1 VVTSF
6 RTPRRALVA
15 LALAAASAAALS
27 GCGLTH
33 TGSSAPLSVWH
44 EFSGKSND
52 AMGGAIKGFD
62 KKNPDLKFK
71 GRAIANDQVNTVVR
85 TGLSSKTPPTVLQYE
100 GYQQTKDYAKAGQLL
115 DITKWWN
122 AHKQNFTYG
131 DSQAVKDACE
141 YNGKTYCIP
150 WNVDTSEQLYYNPDL
165 VKKYNLPMPKSIAD
179 LKTIAAK
186 LKPTGVGAISLYAG
200 DGWPAAHWWY
210 LLSIQRCGVD
220 KVLAAA
226 KQDGAKWDD
235 PCFKQSATDLYDLG
249 KAGVFPKGVG
259 GQNYNAML
267 QLFLS
272 GKTAFMN
279 TGTWFNSTLEATPP
293 KFNAGAIP
301 FPQVDPSKPST
312 QILGGFTNV
321 FGVTAKSGNTKAG
334 LKFLDY
340 LADPSTGAGAAFSK
354 NGLINV
360 VKGADAQMKPRVK
373 ASYDTISAAL
383 QKPGENVIAYFEN
396 LVPPSVGEDQMYN
409 GSAALTAGT
418 ETPDKFI
425 SSLQA
430 AAAKVAK

>member
-1 VVTSF
+1 VVTQF
-6 RTPRRALVA
+6 LRHRRIAASV
-15 LALAAASAAALS
+15 ALAAASIAALTS
-27 GCGLTH
+27 CGLSR

-44 EFSGKSND
+44 EFSGQSSD
-52 AMGGAIKGFD
+52 AMTGAINGFN
-62 KKNPDLKFK
+62 KKNPDMTFK

-122 AHKQNFTYG
+122 SHKQDFTYG

-150 WNVDTSEQLYYNPDL
+150 WNVDTSEQLFYNPDL
-165 VKKYNLPMPKSIAD
+165 VQKYNLPMPKSIDD
-179 LKTIAAK
+179 LKTVANK
-186 LKPTGVGAISLYAG
+186 LKGTGVSAISLYAG

-220 KVLAAA
+220 KILAAA
-226 KQDGAKWDD
+226 KQSGGTWDD
-235 PCFKQSATDLYDLG
+235 PCFKQAAADLYGLG

-259 GQNYNAML
+259 GQDYNAML
-267 QLFLS
+267 QLFMS

-293 KFNAGAIP
+293 KFKAGSIP
-301 FPQVDPSKPST
+301 FPQVDPSHPSS

-321 FGVTAKSGNTKAG
+321 FGVTAKSGNTAAG

-340 LADPSTGAGAAFSK
+340 LANPANGAGAAFAK

-360 VKGADAQMKPRVK
+360 VKGADAQMNPRVK
-373 ASYDTISAAL
+373 SSFDTINAAL
-383 QKPGENVIAYFEN
+383 QKPGNNVVAYFEN
-396 LVPPSVGEDQMYN
+396 LVPPSVGEDEMYN
-409 GSAALTAGT
+409 GSAALAAGT
-418 ETPDKFI
+418 ETPDQFI
-425 SSLQA
+425 SKLQT
-430 AAAKVAK
+430 AAAKAAQ